1 MTTMTTRKIRNSSPT
16 QLTKK
21 RKLGNSSLKL
31 GPRNARRSLKISM
44 MKITNRIRIRIRIK
58 IKIKIKTRIW
68 TQMHMQTQ
76 MQKLTMTKMITTKWR
91 SEKSRCWILL
101 KRSLTRSH
109 SA

>member
-21 RKLGNSSLKL
+21 RKLSNNSLKL

-44 MKITNRIRIRIRIK
+44 MKITNRI
-58 IKIKIKTRIW
+58 KIKIKTRIW
-68 TQMHMQTQ
+68 TQMQMQTQ
-76 MQKLTMTKMITTKWR
+76 MQKLTKTKMITTKWR